1 MTMDIQKSTITFDF
15 WGYFRTTL
23 VPKIWFRENKPAFSA
38 WPVYSPWRSDG
49 ISCSGRPQAKA
60 ESSLTLALKIRSGPE
75 SGMHNIKLR
84 SFCKFWNGSHVFQV
98 EIGVKLGLIMSNEY
112 LHLFFFVCQVSANVA
127 QTLVTDFQR
136 LQTRTS
142 SSTNESF
149 GANLHSALHFLGFLG
164 YPLNSS
170 LLKWCLKGAV

>member
-1 MTMDIQKSTITFDF
+1 
-15 WGYFRTTL
+15 
-23 VPKIWFRENKPAFSA
+23 
-38 WPVYSPWRSDG
+38 
-49 ISCSGRPQAKA
+49 
-60 ESSLTLALKIRSGPE
+60 
-75 SGMHNIKLR
+75 
-84 SFCKFWNGSHVFQV
+84 
-98 EIGVKLGLIMSNEY
+98 MSNEY

-170 LLKWCLKGAV
+170 LLKWCLEGAV